1 MRRRL
6 FLLISFVLVL
16 SVAGNTSANLVAHW
30 NFDDGTGS
38 TAQDSSGNGN
48 HGTLFGNPQWTTG
61 HLGGALDFDG
71 NGDYVD
77 LPISSLLSSLTNSTF
92 ATWVDFSNAGGAWQR
107 IFDFGIDTTYNMFL
121 TPRIG
126 TDGTMRF
133 AITISSYNN
142 EDQTTAPGTLPSGWH
157 HVAVTLD

>member
-6 FLLISFVLVL
+6 FLLISFVLGL
-16 SVAGNTSANLVAHW
+16 SLAGNASAYLVARL
-30 NFDDGTGS
+30 NFDDGTGG
-38 TAQDSSGNGN
+38 TAHDSSGNGN

-92 ATWVDFSNAGGAWQR
+92 ALWVDFSNAGGGWQR
-107 IFDFGIDTTYNMFL
+107 IFDFGIATTYNMSL
-121 TPRIG
+121 TPR
-126 TDGTMRF
+126 TDTAGAMRF
-133 AITISSYNN
+133 AITISSYND
-142 EDQTTAPGTLPSGWH
+142 EDQTNAPRTLPSGWH
-157 HVAVTLD
+157 HAP